1 MSVQGFIHKGGVL
14 FQRVLLHG
22 LDQVGVAVLAQSHLN
37 LVPNLYIV
45 GRALHLAVYADASG
59 VAGLVCHRAA
69 LDDSTNFQ
77 VLIQSHT
84 DLQKRQAPAR
94 YGCLHIKTRLIS
106 QRP

>member
-45 GRALHLAVYADASG
+45 GRALHLAVDADASG
-59 VAGLVCHRAA
+59 VAASLATVRRLMIRLTFRYLSSRILTSKKDRHPQ
-69 LDDSTNFQ
+69 D
-77 VLIQSHT
+77 T
-84 DLQKRQAPAR
+84 DA
-94 YGCLHIKTRLIS
+94 CT
-106 QRP
+106 